1 MKTIPALFILYA
13 IAIPSAALSEEL
25 VTVYGE
31 GSDSCGSYTLAL
43 SENPPTGGI
52 KLKGEDYY
60 SKAAAYSQW
69 VAGFVTANNFSGRRV
84 PSHIDFN
91 GMSMWIKSYCEKN
104 PTETIAHAAEAFVKN
119 HKNKR

>member
-1 MKTIPALFILYA
+1 MKNIPALFILFTIAFPSVA
-13 IAIPSAALSEEL
+13 ISEKL

-43 SENPPTGGI
+43 SENTPTGGI
-52 KLKGEDYY
+52 ELNGKDYY

-84 PSHIDFN
+84 SSHIDFN
-91 GMSMWIKSYCEKN
+91 GMSMWIKSYCENK
-104 PTETIAHAAEAFVKN
+104 PTETIAHAAEAFVKK
-119 HKNKR
+119 HKSKK